1 MTLEDFDADAQ
12 TLFRQKLA
20 DTLGLALE
28 DIVLDV
34 SVSRRSLHSVSLLQ
48 STHRSLESG
57 LLVQFTITTRASAG
71 GSAVTSLNSA
81 TATTLSTSLG
91 VDVQS
96 VTAPEIEVLE
106 WPPPPPLRPPSPPPP
121 TAEMEQAAR
130 EARALADKLKF
141 NEDMEGA
148 LKVLQLSSGGS
159 MIELDVSAGILDQ
172 PGLKP
177 YLIFSPATSA
187 SEVILTGKGSD
198 EFDPYYDPLSVQ
210 GRRLEGMGGTT
221 FRNMPITVL
230 GGNSAPRVQLHRMRF
245 ELSISEPAIY
255 IHDWGYLV
263 VQDCVFDRNL
273 ESGIRL
279 VSGTLD
285 VAYTTFSNNGNG
297 AVRGGALQL
306 FNGAAKIMNSLFVAN
321 NASEG
326 GAIYIEA
333 CDVALGNR
341 TQMLGNK
348 ANGQAT
354 GPAYAASGLNGNSIY
369 STNGTLRYLL
379 PAPLGYWVGPTREV
393 ELYPFGL
400 VGTDV
405 LSVVIKSSNVQEYNP
420 MDRKQPDK
428 RINLAPDFRI
438 DEDYPFPC
446 SEGYFREQDT
456 PEAQD
461 GPQCEAACPA
471 GTHCPG
477 ATATPLPC
485 YTASY
490 CPEGTDLPISCP
502 KGTWTNKDN
511 LASSWDCEPCP
522 KGYYCPLNTSEPI
535 ACGIGSFAP
544 TVGYY
549 DCQLCP
555 IGYFQDRNA
564 SFNCSVCIDGV
575 YCPLGTTK
583 EPCYPGDYRDLATGE
598 CVNAPE
604 GMFASLGATEPS
616 LCPPG

>member
-369 STNGTLRYLL
+369 STNGTL
-379 PAPLGYWVGPTREV
+379 PAFS
-393 ELYPFGL
+393 PF
-400 VGTDV
+400 
-405 LSVVIKSSNVQEYNP
+405 SP
-420 MDRKQPDK
+420 
-428 RINLAPDFRI
+428 
-438 DEDYPFPC
+438 
-446 SEGYFREQDT
+446 
-456 PEAQD
+456 
-461 GPQCEAACPA
+461 
-471 GTHCPG
+471 
-477 ATATPLPC
+477 
-485 YTASY
+485 
-490 CPEGTDLPISCP
+490 
-502 KGTWTNKDN
+502 
-511 LASSWDCEPCP
+511 
-522 KGYYCPLNTSEPI
+522 
-535 ACGIGSFAP
+535 SF
-544 TVGYY
+544 V
-549 DCQLCP
+549 
-555 IGYFQDRNA
+555 
-564 SFNCSVCIDGV
+564 
-575 YCPLGTTK
+575 
-583 EPCYPGDYRDLATGE
+583 
-598 CVNAPE
+598 
-604 GMFASLGATEPS
+604 EPS
-616 LCPPG
+616 